1 MTSAGELFEIF
12 LLAFHYV
19 ACFCVPGA
27 NGYPQSTPGSPQTPR
42 PPVGS
47 ACVSGAAGSDSG
59 CSQDGVRY
67 FSVVWCKASKKK
79 HKRWEGDAVLIT
91 RGRSA
96 TLKDMEGKD
105 IGKGETET
113 PRVTFCFFFYFF
125 PKQISKLSKY

>member
-1 MTSAGELFEIF
+1 MFAI
-12 LLAFHYV
+12 LLLVFHCV
-19 ACFCVPGA
+19 ACLCVSGV
-27 NGYPQSTPGSPQTPR
+27 NGYPQLTAGSPQTPP

-47 ACVSGAAGSDSG
+47 AFVSRAAGSDSG

-67 FSVVWCKASKKK
+67 FNVVWCKASKKK

-105 IGKGETET
+105 IGKGETDA
-113 PRVTFCFFFYFF
+113 PSYILFFTFLLQ
-125 PKQISKLSKY
+125 PTIL